1 MPLPETHP
9 RRAAAAVTW
18 AVLATV
24 ALTACSSGRTPD
36 AAAAPTLSSAVNS
49 PAPST
54 SGTVPPVSPDQETD
68 AVQIRLTVDDTVLT
82 ATLADNATAAAFAA
96 QLPLTL
102 VLSDYN
108 DAEKSIELPE
118 RLPTDGA
125 PEGVDPAP
133 GDIAYFAPWGNL
145 ALYTGDAPYYAG
157 IVEMAR
163 LDGGTDVLAGF
174 PDGSPVRIER
184 I

>member
-1 MPLPETHP
+1 M
-9 RRAAAAVTW
+9 
-18 AVLATV
+18 
-24 ALTACSSGRTPD
+24 
-36 AAAAPTLSSAVNS
+36 
-49 PAPST
+49 
-54 SGTVPPVSPDQETD
+54 
-68 AVQIRLTVDDTVLT
+68 QIRLTVDDTELT
-82 ATLADNATAAAFAA
+82 ATLANNATAAALAA

-125 PEGVDPAP
+125 PDGIDPAP

-145 ALYTGDAPYYAG
+145 ALYTGDAPYFAG
-157 IVEMAR
+157 IVELAR
-163 LDGGTDVLAGF
+163 LDGGTAALAGL